1 MIRKSL
7 VVLAAGVLIGAPA
20 TATAQAAQPEA
31 VASLQDVAISTGSAG
46 ADVVIN
52 GLIAAIFG
60 PNDPHSC
67 KFPYCF

>member
-20 TATAQAAQPEA
+20 TTTAQAAQPES
-31 VASLQDVAISTGSAG
+31 VSGVQDVAISTGSAR

-52 GLIAAIFG
+52 GSIAAPRAPRPGVLI
-60 PNDPHSC
+60 
-67 KFPYCF
+67 